1 MRQLHKNCS
10 YYYYYYIFF
19 IKGIQEAVEAAV
31 NKEHPPDI
39 MVITLPFANIRS
51 THKQSI
57 ARYLKTL
64 PITLPSTIWS
74 PEKSSF
80 PWTMS
85 ISDLS
90 CYTIQYGNKLTFLKP
105 VSLSATVGLSTRI
118 KSDTGVEQS
127 GQSGSPKIDIGYLG
141 VCVHIDMTPIVIS
154 TSEVQIYLFASI
166 LHGLV
171 EVGSNLFPEQ
181 PRHLPKSPDVQL
193 PVVKG
198 SSTLSPTL
206 LKEHTFGST
215 SDKTPPD
222 VLTPHE
228 SIDDTVKLT
237 AWVQWTIT
245 RFTIELLSN
254 EVRSVNDEELDSLQP
269 RLKLVVDAEDIVSSL
284 DFQNVY
290 LKIKSKVGSAS
301 IQHYK
306 R

>member
-1 MRQLHKNCS
+1 
-10 YYYYYYIFF
+10 
-19 IKGIQEAVEAAV
+19 
-31 NKEHPPDI
+31 

-57 ARYLKTL
+57 SKYLKTL
-64 PITLPSTIWS
+64 PITLPHSIWS

-118 KSDTGVEQS
+118 KSDSTVES
-127 GQSGSPKIDIGYLG
+127 ESPKIDIGYLG
-141 VCVHIDMTPIVIS
+141 VCVHIDMTPIFIS

-171 EVGSNLFPEQ
+171 EVGSNLFPDQ
-181 PRHLPKSPDVQL
+181 PRQIPKSPEVQL

-206 LKEHTFGST
+206 LKENTFDST
-215 SDKTPPD
+215 SEKTPPD
-222 VLTPHE
+222 YLTPQE
-228 SIDDTVKLT
+228 NIDDTVKLT

-254 EVRSVNDEELDSLQP
+254 EVSTVNDEELDSLLP

>member
-1 MRQLHKNCS
+1 M
-10 YYYYYYIFF
+10 
-19 IKGIQEAVEAAV
+19 

-51 THKQSI
+51 THRQSI
-57 ARYLKTL
+57 TKYLKTL
-64 PITLPSTIWS
+64 PITLPNTIWS
-74 PEKSSF
+74 PDKSSF
-80 PWTMS
+80 PWTVS

-118 KSDTGVEQS
+118 KSDS
-127 GQSGSPKIDIGYLG
+127 SIDSPNLTIDIGHLG
-141 VCVHIDMTPIVIS
+141 VCVHIDMTPILIS

-166 LHGLV
+166 IHGLV
-171 EVGSNLFPEQ
+171 EVAANLFPDQ
-181 PRHLPKSPDVQL
+181 PKQPLKSPDIQL
-193 PVVKG
+193 PLVKG

-206 LKEHTFGST
+206 VKELTFDST
-215 SDKTPPD
+215 SEKTPPD
-222 VLTPHE
+222 ISSTTLE
-228 SIDDTVKLT
+228 NIDDNLKLT

-245 RFTIELLSN
+245 RFTVELLSN
-254 EVRSVNDEELDSLQP
+254 ELKTVNDEELDSLQP

-284 DFQNVY
+284 DFQSVY

>member
-1 MRQLHKNCS
+1 MTFFTHL
-10 YYYYYYIFF
+10 YIS
-19 IKGIQEAVEAAV
+19 GIQEAVEAAV
-31 NKEHPPDI
+31 NKEYPPDI

-51 THKQSI
+51 AHRQSI
-57 ARYLKTL
+57 AKYLKTL
-64 PITLPSTIWS
+64 PITLPNTIWS
-74 PEKSSF
+74 ADKSSF

-85 ISDLS
+85 ISDMS
-90 CYTIQYGNKLTFLKP
+90 CYTIEFGNKLTFLKP
-105 VSLSATVGLSTRI
+105 VCLSATVGLSTRI
-118 KSDTGVEQS
+118 KSEGDIDP
-127 GQSGSPKIDIGYLG
+127 GSTKMDIGYLG

-171 EVGSNLFPEQ
+171 EVATNLFPDQ
-181 PRHLPKSPDVQL
+181 PKHTLKSPDIQL

-206 LKEHTFGST
+206 VKEYTLDST
-215 SDKTPPD
+215 SEKTPPD
-222 VLTPHE
+222 VVTKLDAT
-228 SIDDTVKLT
+228 DDNAKLT

-245 RFTIELLSN
+245 RFTIELQSN
-254 EVRSVNDEELDSLQP
+254 ELKNPNDEELDSLQP

-284 DFQNVY
+284 DFQSVY
-290 LKIKSKVGSAS
+290 LKIKSKIGSAS

>member
-1 MRQLHKNCS
+1 MISKILFLS
-10 YYYYYYIFF
+10 P
-19 IKGIQEAVEAAV
+19 GIQEAVDAAV

-51 THKQSI
+51 AHRQSI
-57 ARYLKTL
+57 AKYLKIL
-64 PITLPSTIWS
+64 PITLPNTIWS
-74 PEKSSF
+74 PDKSSF
-80 PWTMS
+80 PWTIS

-105 VSLSATVGLSTRI
+105 VSLSATVGLSTKV
-118 KSDTGVEQS
+118 KSDSNIV
-127 GQSGSPKIDIGYLG
+127 SGSPKIDIGYLG
-141 VCVHIDMTPIVIS
+141 VCVHIDMTPILVS

-166 LHGLV
+166 LHGLI
-171 EVGSNLFPEQ
+171 EVSRNLFPEQ
-181 PRHLPKSPDVQL
+181 PKHSQKSPDVQL
-193 PVVKG
+193 PIVKG

-206 LKEHTFGST
+206 LKEQTFGS
-215 SDKTPPD
+215 SSEKTPED
-222 VLTPHE
+222 TLE
-228 SIDDTVKLT
+228 SEGNIDDSVKLT
-237 AWVQWTIT
+237 AWVQWTVT
-245 RFTIELLSN
+245 RFTIELLSS
-254 EVRSVNDEELDSLQP
+254 ELKGVNDEELDSLQP

>member
-1 MRQLHKNCS
+1 MTIQITCFVL
-10 YYYYYYIFF
+10 FV
-19 IKGIQEAVEAAV
+19 GIQEAVDAAV

-51 THKQSI
+51 AHKQSI
-57 ARYLKTL
+57 SKYLSTL
-64 PITLPSTIWS
+64 PINLPKAVWS
-74 PEKSSF
+74 SDKSSF

-85 ISDLS
+85 ISDIS

-105 VSLSATVGLSTRI
+105 VSLSATVGLSTRV
-118 KSDTGVEQS
+118 KSSDSQQETVNS
-127 GQSGSPKIDIGYLG
+127 SISDIGYLG

-154 TSEVQIYLFASI
+154 TSEVQIYLFANI
-166 LHGLV
+166 LCGLL
-171 EVGSNLFPEQ
+171 EVTTNLFPEQ
-181 PRHLPKSPDVQL
+181 SRVPPKSPDAPL
-193 PVVKG
+193 PTVKG
-198 SSTLSPTL
+198 SSTLSPTVI
-206 LKEHTFGST
+206 KEHTADST
-215 SDKTPPD
+215 SERTPPD
-222 VLTPHE
+222 LLATQV
-228 SIDDTVKLT
+228 SNDDNVKLT

-254 EVRSVNDEELDSLQP
+254 EVRSLHDEELDSLQP

-306 R
+306 RYVYQMYRV